1 MSPELSS
8 PWKEFLAE
16 LDALLD
22 EPFQLH
28 CVGGFAVVVGYGFPR
43 ATNDLDYRSLIPYNR
58 INDLQALAGP
68 GSDLAKKYKVHVQHT
83 GVESIPENYEERL
96 IELFPCRFRNI
107 RLFVPDAYDLVL
119 SKLTR
124 NLERDRQDVEFLAR
138 TQHLDPALLRE
149 RYEKELRPI
158 LIGPESRHDATLEFW
173 LRAYFQ
179 KAEPESF

>member
-28 CVGGFAVVVGYGFPR
+28 CIGGFALVVGYGLPR

-58 INDLQALAGP
+58 INDLQAMAGP
-68 GSDLAKKYKVHVQHT
+68 GSDLAKKYKLCVQHT

-96 IELFPCRFRNI
+96 FELFPGHFRNL
-107 RLFVPDAYDLVL
+107 RLLVPDACDLVL

-138 TQHLDPALLRE
+138 TQRLSPALLRE

-158 LIGPESRHDATLEFW
+158 LIGPESRHDATVEFW

-179 KAEPESF
+179 SVGSEPN

>member
-1 MSPELSS
+1 MSPELAS
-8 PWKEFLAE
+8 PWKEFLEE

-28 CVGGFAVVVGYGFPR
+28 CIGGFAVVVGYGLPR

-58 INDLQALAGP
+58 MNDLQSMAGP
-68 GSDLAKKYKVHVQHT
+68 DSDLAKKYKVYVQYT

-96 IELFPCRFRNI
+96 IELFFGRWSNL
-107 RLFVPDAYDLVL
+107 RLLVPDAYDLVL

-124 NLERDRQDVEFLAR
+124 NLERDRQDVAFLAR
-138 TQHLDPALLRE
+138 KQHLVPAILRE

-173 LRAYFQ
+173 LSAYFQ
-179 KAEPESF
+179 SADPESR